1 MLPQFRIRADV
12 SINLLCLYTVLQFCY
27 MIWPTFIQL
36 VFTEYLLCGKYLL
49 DTSPPP
55 LHSTGEDRE
64 IKQILVCTLKETG
77 KWLSKEVPAPW

>member
-1 MLPQFRIRADV
+1 MLPQFRIHADV
-12 SINLLCLYTVLQFCY
+12 SMNLLSLYTVLQFCY
-27 MIWPTFIQL
+27 MIWPAFIQL
-36 VFTEYLLCGKYLL
+36 VFTEYLCGKYLL

-55 LHSTGEDRE
+55 LYSTEDRE